1 MHIDSTRLDRDRV
14 FRASAEMGLPRSWAV
29 SHYILLFLIFTC
41 TLLTLTKSPCPPRRQ
56 KDELSLERGGGLVYS
71 RCKISLVASDSL
83 FSVPYGCRVQLPVVA
98 SRKVQ
103 YKRGATVATFRYSG
117 SVAYIQRTL
126 TAVQYTSAVSCTTHR
141 HRAETVNA
149 VCPVS
154 QPGVASWP
162 FGFLPIL

>member
-117 SVAYIQRTL
+117 SVAYIQNALQLYSTRAL
-126 TAVQYTSAVSCTTHR
+126 CRVR
-141 HRAETVNA
+141 HIVIERRR
-149 VCPVS
+149 
-154 QPGVASWP
+154 
-162 FGFLPIL
+162 